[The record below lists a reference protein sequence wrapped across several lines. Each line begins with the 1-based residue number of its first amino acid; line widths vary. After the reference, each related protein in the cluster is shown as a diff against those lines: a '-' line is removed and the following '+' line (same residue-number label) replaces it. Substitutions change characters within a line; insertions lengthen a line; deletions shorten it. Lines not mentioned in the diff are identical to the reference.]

1 MLENLDLEAWD
12 RWKAYRTA
20 IRKPIKPASEHAM
33 QLKLSKYGSEQAEV
47 VDQSIA
53 NQWQG
58 LFDPK
63 RAKPAPGEKPKK
75 SAEQLQ
81 ADDAAFTAHK
91 ERAAR
96 HWDETVQTPFGRL
109 KLAEALW
116 ARYTINPD
124 VDTDDK
130 LEWLR
135 GVVAKD
141 LREVEARLVA
151 DDPHLMV
158 MVAVFFGQGGVR
170 RIKEKAGA
178 AV

>member
-33 QLKLSKYGSEQAEV
+33 QLKLARYGADQAEV

-81 ADDAAFTAHK
+81 ADDAVFTAQK

-96 HWDETVQTPFGRL
+96 HWDETVQTPFVRL

-116 ARYTINPD
+116 ARS
-124 VDTDDK
+124 
-130 LEWLR
+130 
-135 GVVAKD
+135 
-141 LREVEARLVA
+141 VER
-151 DDPHLMV
+151 
-158 MVAVFFGQGGVR
+158 
-170 RIKEKAGA
+170 
-178 AV
+178 